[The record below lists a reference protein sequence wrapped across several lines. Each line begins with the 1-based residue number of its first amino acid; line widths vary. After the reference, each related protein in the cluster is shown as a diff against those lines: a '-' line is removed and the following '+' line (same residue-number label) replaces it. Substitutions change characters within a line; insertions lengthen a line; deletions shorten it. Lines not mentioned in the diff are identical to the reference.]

1 MVFFYAIIQRKFL
14 SLIFQRHKFAVNL
27 NFKNLIR
34 MSLSVNS
41 KINLLKKL
49 DFMLDQKQEVFEFL
63 AQEVDVVEFD
73 SGQVIFKKG
82 EWGGAVYVIAKGC
95 VQIHDQEHIF
105 IELEKDRCFGEY
117 ALIDTESR
125 SASATAK
132 TKTVVLQCT
141 LGQLKKAEKKF
152 GIKIIDSI
160 LIPLQ
165 NLKKRM
171 IVKDHLEEELT
182 RQKLMI
188 ERQRKELELLN
199 ATKDKFFS
207 IIAHDLKNPFASLIG
222 ASDFLVNSS
231 GELSKDQLYNFH
243 TIINNSARQG
253 YRLLENLLEWSRMQ
267 TGSIAW
273 KPKQVDLWD
282 LVNEVVNLLTGSAEQ
297 KQISLEAKIDEN
309 LTAFIDANMINTV
322 VRNLISNAIKFTP
335 KGGKIIV
342 ESKLLNDFIEIS
354 VTDNGVGIDSDKI
367 DKLFKIGESVVG
379 IGTEHETGTGLG
391 LILCKE
397 FVEQH
402 KGKIYLKSEL
412 GKGSVFTFT
421 LPI

>member
-1 MVFFYAIIQRKFL
+1 
-14 SLIFQRHKFAVNL
+14 
-27 NFKNLIR
+27 
-34 MSLSVNS
+34 MSLSLNS

-49 DFMLDQKQEVFEFL
+49 DFMLDQTEEVFQFL
-63 AQEVDVVEFD
+63 AQEVDVID
-73 SGQVIFKKG
+73 YTSGQVIFKKG
-82 EWGGAVYVIAKGC
+82 ESGGAVYVIAKGC

-132 TKTVVLQCT
+132 NKTSLLICT
-141 LGQLKKAEKKF
+141 LKQLKKAEKKF
-152 GIKIIDSI
+152 DIKIIDSI

-165 NLKKRM
+165 NLKERM

-231 GELSKDQLYNFH
+231 GELSNEQLHNFH
-243 TIINNSARQG
+243 SIINNSARQG

-309 LTAFIDANMINTV
+309 LIAYIDANMINTV
-322 VRNLISNAIKFTP
+322 VRNLITNAIKFTP

-354 VTDNGVGIDSDKI
+354 VSDNGVGIDSDKI

-402 KGKIYLKSEL
+402 KGQIYLKSEL
-412 GKGSVFTFT
+412 GKGSIFAFT
-421 LPI
+421 LPV